1 MERGMERGCAGGRRD
16 EDVQGPLRD
25 GVGVLEVWEREGRE
39 GLAEPAG
46 GGASVQ
52 DSGGL

>member
-1 MERGMERGCAGGRRD
+1 MCRVPCGTGRG
-16 EDVQGPLRD
+16 
-25 GVGVLEVWEREGRE
+25 GVLEAREREGRE